1 MSKVPTTGPLAL
13 SVRRAVGNDR
23 GMETILVGIDDSPN
37 ARRALR
43 WALDHAHDDDR
54 IVAVHVWHMPP
65 VGGFDA
71 TFLDPAVFE
80 EGARQEAHDVVA
92 EVVTE
97 AEAGRVEIR
106 VISGHASGVLVEEG
120 RDADL
125 LVMGSR
131 GRGGFAG
138 LVLGSVTTGVVN
150 HASCP
155 VVVVP
160 PTD

>member
-1 MSKVPTTGPLAL
+1 
-13 SVRRAVGNDR
+13 
-23 GMETILVGIDDSPN
+23 METILVGIDDSPN

-120 RDADL
+120 RDPDL

>member
-1 MSKVPTTGPLAL
+1 LVL
-13 SVRRAVGNDR
+13 SLVTRFGNDH

-43 WALDHAHDDDR
+43 WALDHAHEDDQV
-54 IVAVHVWHMPP
+54 VAVHVWHMPP

-80 EGARQEAHDVVA
+80 EGARQVAHDVVA
-92 EVVTE
+92 DVVTE

-106 VISGHASGVLVEEG
+106 VVSGHASGALVDQG
-120 RDADL
+120 RTADL
-125 LVMGSR
+125 LVLGAR

>member
-1 MSKVPTTGPLAL
+1 MAL
-13 SVRRAVGNDR
+13 SAGASFGNDH
-23 GMETILVGIDDSPN
+23 GMETILVAIDDSSN

-43 WALDHAHDDDR
+43 WALDHAHEGDEV
-54 IVAVHVWHMPP
+54 VAVHVWHMPP

-80 EGARQEAHDVVA
+80 EGGRQTARDIVA
-92 EVVTE
+92 DVVTE
-97 AEAGRVEIR
+97 AEVDRVEIR
-106 VISGHASGVLVEEG
+106 VISGHASGALVEQG
-120 RDADL
+120 RSADM

-138 LVLGSVTTGVVN
+138 MVLGSVTTGVVN
-150 HASCP
+150 HAPCP